1 MRGGTHTLY
10 SVLANVRRT
19 MEEFRLAR
27 TAGPRMTLVMRKGEL
42 VPLLRTAH
50 ECAMLGPNDHG
61 VVPSPD
67 RSTGIGGAECPP
79 PRPCARAHGGSAVAN
94 PTTAAAL

>member
-1 MRGGTHTLY
+1 MRGRSHRLY

-19 MEEFRLAR
+19 MEEFGLAR
-27 TAGPRMTLVMRKGEL
+27 IAGARMTLVMRKGEL
-42 VPLLRTAH
+42 VPVLRTAH

-79 PRPCARAHGGSAVAN
+79 PRPCARAHGGSTAAN
-94 PTTAAAL
+94 PTIAVAL